1 MAGKMVSMDEVPFSR
16 FHLRLLLISSGL
28 NFTAGYGV
36 GNIAIALPVMAGQIP
51 VSSQMSG
58 LIGMG
63 VFLGSIFGSVVGGKL
78 SDAWGRR
85 KMFYA
90 VFGWVLATSVISW
103 FTPSADFLFCQRVL
117 VGAGLGATFSVSGP
131 YMAEFAP
138 QKSRGNVVGALNA
151 LWFIGYA
158 ASNVVCYL
166 LIGAGPDAWRWM
178 LASTAAPCIIWM
190 LAGLRM
196 PESPRWL
203 IERGRTGDAAR
214 VLALVGPNVTMTG
227 IEDGGASCP
236 KFRTRDLFHGT
247 YARRVLFVAI
257 FWSLQVIPTFS
268 LGTYLPSIVAECGFG
283 TGDAQYLGTAVI
295 NCLYLIGLVPM
306 LLLVDKMG
314 RRPLLIGTSAVC
326 AAALAVIGLTMGLG
340 LHNATV
346 IGLFVLFG
354 ATNTA
359 GGSLQYVYPNE
370 LFPTTI
376 RGTAV
381 GFCTSLTRVVSAAA
395 TFMTPCIIEAAG
407 SQTTILACAA
417 LSLAGAIYA
426 SHSAPETRGLDL
438 ADAATAG
445 QARNDLGSRTQTSK
459 ARAGSF
465 GPIAPKA
472 NEP

>member
-36 GNIAIALPVMAGQIP
+36 GNIAIALPIMEQSIP
-51 VSSQMSG
+51 VGPTMSG

-63 VFLGSIFGSVVGGKL
+63 VFLGSIFGSIVGGKL
-78 SDAWGRR
+78 SDTLGRR
-85 KMFYA
+85 RTYFI
-90 VFGWVLATSVISW
+90 VFGWVLATSIASW
-103 FTPSADFLFCQRVL
+103 FTPSGAYLFCQRVL

-158 ASNVVCYL
+158 LSNVVGYL
-166 LIGAGPDAWRWM
+166 LIGAGSDSWRWM
-178 LASTAAPCIIWM
+178 LASTAVPCAIW
-190 LAGLRM
+190 LVAGLRM

-203 IERGRTGDAAR
+203 IERGRSEEAAR
-214 VLALVGPNVTMTG
+214 VLALIGPDVTVCG
-227 IEDGGASCP
+227 LADNGASCP
-236 KFRTRDLFHGT
+236 SFTFRDLLHGT
-247 YARRVLFVAI
+247 YARRVLFVAV

-295 NCLYLIGLVPM
+295 NCLYLIGLIPM
-306 LLLVDKMG
+306 LLFVDKSG
-314 RRPLLIGTSAVC
+314 RRPFLIWTFAICSV
-326 AAALAVIGLTMGLG
+326 ALAAIGLTMGMG
-340 LHNATV
+340 LHNVTIVA
-346 IGLFVLFG
+346 LFVIFG

-370 LFPTTI
+370 LFPTNI

-381 GFCTSLTRVVSAAA
+381 GFCTSLTRVVSATA

-407 SQTTILACAA
+407 CQATILACAA
-417 LSLAGAIYA
+417 LSLAGAVYA
-426 SHSAPETRGLDL
+426 VRRAPETKGLDL
-438 ADAATAG
+438 ADAASL
-445 QARNDLGSRTQTSK
+445 R
-459 ARAGSF
+459 
-465 GPIAPKA
+465 
-472 NEP
+472 